1 MFPTIFQ
8 GNASPEQLELMANQM
23 SYADG
28 YDNFE
33 YADGGLENLMEFS
46 GASRPTLGAESDS
59 RIIAFNL
66 TNGSSTTPARVI
78 LHAGHRHTENRR
90 VTLVT
95 DSSPS
100 EVQSTFEIEA
110 VRRGLIR
117 DGNFFALANAS
128 GTDVTITGSTAGNR
142 SIEDVQNYL
151 KKHSLQV
158 TGVDIQATTEN
169 QLFAPIIVRDLSPF
183 QDGKTRSYRP
193 SSATNQDSF
202 QSKRAKFEVPDLV
215 LHDNVEVEYQ
225 LLPSETV
232 TMTWFCGAGINLGML
247 VQNTVNN
254 KAKMRRARR

>member
-1 MFPTIFQ
+1 
-8 GNASPEQLELMANQM
+8 
-23 SYADG
+23 
-28 YDNFE
+28 
-33 YADGGLENLMEFS
+33 MEFS

-66 TNGSSTTPARVI
+66 TNTSTSTPARVI
-78 LHAGHRHTENRR
+78 LHAGHRHTENKR

-100 EVQSTFEIEA
+100 EVQETFEIEV

-117 DGNFFALANAS
+117 DGNFFAL
-128 GTDVTITGSTAGNR
+128 GTGNLVITGSTAGNR

-158 TGVDIQATTEN
+158 TGIDIQATTEN
-169 QLFAPIIVRDLSPF
+169 QLFSPIVLRDLSPF

-193 SSATNQDSF
+193 SSATNQNSF
-202 QSKRAKFEVPDLV
+202 QSKRAKFEVPDFV

-232 TMTWFCGAGINLGML
+232 TMTWFCGAGVNLGMA
-247 VQNTVNN
+247 VQNAVNN
-254 KAKMRRARR
+254 KQAAKLAFKR